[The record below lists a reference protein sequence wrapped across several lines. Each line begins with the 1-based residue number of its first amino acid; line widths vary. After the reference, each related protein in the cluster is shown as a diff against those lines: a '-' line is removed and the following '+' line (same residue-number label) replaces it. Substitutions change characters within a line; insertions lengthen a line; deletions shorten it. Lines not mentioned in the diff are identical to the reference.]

1 MRKTRSVLSF
11 FLAVITAISLFAT
24 VTVVSAAKSYGDEI
38 DTMIAAAVHQISE
51 SEGNYG
57 SVS

>member
-51 SEGNYG
+51 S
-57 SVS
+57 VRK